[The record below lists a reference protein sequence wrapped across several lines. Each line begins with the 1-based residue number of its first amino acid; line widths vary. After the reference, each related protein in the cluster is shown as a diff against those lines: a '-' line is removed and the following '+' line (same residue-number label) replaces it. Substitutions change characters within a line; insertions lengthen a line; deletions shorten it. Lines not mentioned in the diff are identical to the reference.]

1 MGSRELAEAERDDC
15 VVMSKS
21 LDFVLA
27 SLALK
32 ESITR
37 IKALGL
43 CC

>member
-1 MGSRELAEAERDDC
+1 MGSRELAKAERDDS

-21 LDFVLA
+21 LEFVRA

-32 ESITR
+32 ESKTR